1 MKNRIILLLLTLFAF
16 AACQQAPAPDP
27 AAEAA
32 KKSAEMATRNKASVL
47 KAYEFINSQKLDDFV
62 KLVSEDHLDHAAMP
76 ETKGRDALKTSMMA
90 FTTAFPDM
98 KIEVK
103 QIVAEGDY
111 VMAWV
116 DWSGTF
122 KGDFM
127 GIKANGKSF
136 KVADVDILKFNTDG
150 LSTEHWAVQD
160 FCAIFNQLGVAP
172 PAN

>member
-1 MKNRIILLLLTLFAF
+1 MFV
-16 AACQQAPAPDP
+16 ACQQAPAPDP
-27 AAEAA
+27 AAEAC
-32 KKSAEMATRNKASVL
+32 KKAAETAARNKASVI
-47 KAYEFINSQKLDDFV
+47 KAYEFINAQKLDDFV

-76 ETKGRDALKTSMMA
+76 ETKGRDALKNSMLA
-90 FTTAFPDM
+90 FTSAFPDM

-136 KVADVDILKFNTDG
+136 KVADVDILKFNADG
-150 LSTEHWAVQD
+150 LSSDHWALQD
-160 FCAIFNQLGVAP
+160 FFAIFNQLGVAP